1 LSLFV
6 SEKLALPRGTDTGTM
21 STSNGVQG
29 MKLTGTKIKR
39 QPITERDVKLTDGRG
54 LYLLVKKNGGSRLW
68 RYKFNFGG
76 KEQLMALGE
85 YPVVTLEAAR
95 QKHLAARRLL
105 DAGINPMDQRKQ
117 DKVTGKVFDEVF
129 TEWYSKERSGW
140 SNRHAGYVLRR
151 YQADIKSSL
160 GGLGIGQ
167 VKATDVTACVLS
179 IEGRAA
185 EMARR
190 ALSTINNVFVFAVT
204 RGYAPTNPVAG
215 IKPSALF
222 KPAPTANFA
231 RVSDGDLPELLR
243 ALDKLPGTGTVKLG
257 AKLLALTM
265 LRTRELTEMRWSE
278 IFDLDGKEPMLKIE
292 ASRMKM
298 RVEFKQPLS
307 YQAAEMF
314 RALRVLNGDSEF
326 VFPADRDSSKP
337 INSVSILR
345 AIERAGYKGRQT
357 GHGFR
362 SLGATVLSE
371 NGTSDRVIDAILAHS
386 RKGVIGAY
394 VKDQRIAE
402 KREALQWLADHYDK
416 LRAISA
422 VAA

>member
-1 LSLFV
+1 
-6 SEKLALPRGTDTGTM
+6 
-21 STSNGVQG
+21 
-29 MKLTGTKIKR
+29 
-39 QPITERDVKLTDGRG
+39 
-54 LYLLVKKNGGSRLW
+54 
-68 RYKFNFGG
+68 
-76 KEQLMALGE
+76 
-85 YPVVTLEAAR
+85 
-95 QKHLAARRLL
+95 
-105 DAGINPMDQRKQ
+105 
-117 DKVTGKVFDEVF
+117 
-129 TEWYSKERSGW
+129 
-140 SNRHAGYVLRR
+140 
-151 YQADIKSSL
+151 
-160 GGLGIGQ
+160 
-167 VKATDVTACVLS
+167 
-179 IEGRAA
+179 
-185 EMARR
+185 
-190 ALSTINNVFVFAVT
+190 
-204 RGYAPTNPVAG
+204 
-215 IKPSALF
+215 
-222 KPAPTANFA
+222 
-231 RVSDGDLPELLR
+231 
-243 ALDKLPGTGTVKLG
+243 
-257 AKLLALTM
+257 
-265 LRTRELTEMRWSE
+265 
-278 IFDLDGKEPMLKIE
+278 
-292 ASRMKM
+292 M